1 MKKISLKTIYK
12 TLLVSCLITTFSCK
26 KTFDKLPQDTVD
38 VKNAYQNVYD
48 ANAAVIG
55 IYGKLMTLA
64 DRYIILNELRAD
76 LVSPTVNADT
86 YLRQLDEHTETADNP
101 WTDPR
106 PWYSL
111 ILNINDAMAHF
122 DDMYKTGRLSV
133 SDYQERYSDIG
144 ALRCWLYLELG
155 IQYGD
160 QVRYVTDPLATL
172 DDLKDESKYPKIKF
186 QDLIGKLL
194 AFMSDSKRDLDL
206 YSTANPITS
215 STNSSLNVTVDGFNT
230 SLFFINKYALL
241 GDLNLWAGAYDQ
253 SKYLEA
259 SKAYK
264 RVIDLA
270 EAPYN
275 NSSVQYYEKYKSS
288 AQTVDLARLST
299 GGLSISYASPPGV
312 PNPTQVEATLYDSN
326 TLGWREIFGDPGG
339 STNISLEWMW
349 QLPFTTGFAPV
360 DPFIDLF
367 SNRGGKYQ
375 LKASQYMMNLWD
387 ATKTPDAVQVNG
399 YPYDARS
406 RLAVKTLDGQP
417 VIMKFLYYYL
427 TGTALQPLTP
437 LQKTGKWTLY
447 RAAALTEH
455 FAEAALNDNQVKL
468 GYALYCE
475 GVVSVFRPAG
485 ETDSRNAITNLPFP
499 YNMDARTGGPTGYLG
514 SWYRE
519 MGTRSRA
526 RLIPQR
532 NLSTDKQ
539 GLENAII
546 LENAR
551 ELSFEGYRWGDLV
564 RIALRHNDPD
574 FLASKVRDKLIAEGN
589 PGAAAAAY
597 TKLMTPT
604 PDGDYGFYMPF
615 KL

>member
-26 KTFDKLPQDTVD
+26 KTFDKLPQNTVD

-55 IYGKLMTLA
+55 IYGKFMTLA
-64 DRYIILNELRAD
+64 DRYIVLNELRAD
-76 LVSPTVNADT
+76 LVSPTINADI
-86 YLRQLDEHTETADNP
+86 YLKQLDEHTETTDNP
-101 WTDPR
+101 WADPK

-111 ILNINDAMAHF
+111 IMNINDAMAHF

-144 ALRCWLYLELG
+144 ALRCFLYLELG

-186 QDLIGKLL
+186 KDLLTKLVD
-194 AFMSDSKRDLDL
+194 FMGDDKRYMGA
-206 YSTANPITS
+206 YSQNNPITG
-215 STNSSLNVTVDGFNT
+215 STNSSLNVTVDGNAT
-230 SLFFINKYALL
+230 SLFFINKYVLK
-241 GDLNLWAGAYDQ
+241 GDLNLWAGNYN
-253 SKYLEA
+253 EA
-259 SKAYK
+259 SQAYK
-264 RVIDLA
+264 RLIDLSHVGYDNA
-270 EAPYN
+270 
-275 NSSVQYYEKYKSS
+275 SVQYYERFKVV
-288 AQTVDLARLST
+288 AQELDLARYST
-299 GGLSISYASPPGV
+299 GGMSISYQSPGGT
-312 PNPTQVEATLYDSN
+312 PNPSQVEASLWDSN
-326 TLGWREIFGDPGG
+326 TAGWREIFGDPGG
-339 STNISLEWMW
+339 STNISDEWIW
-349 QLPFTTGFAPV
+349 VLPFTANFAPV

-367 SNRGGKYQ
+367 SNRGGKYL
-375 LKASQYMMNLWD
+375 LKPSQRMMDLWD
-387 ATKTPDAVQVNG
+387 GAKTPDAIETNG

-427 TGTALQPLTP
+427 TGSALQPVNP
-437 LQKTGKWTLY
+437 LQKTGRWTLS
-447 RAAALTEH
+447 RGGSMNQH
-455 FAEAALNDNQVKL
+455 FAEAALNDNQQKI
-468 GYALYCE
+468 GYALYNE
-475 GVVSVFRPAG
+475 GITDIFRPDG
-485 ETDSRNAITNLPFP
+485 DSDSRNAITNLPFP
-499 YNMDARTGGPTGYLG
+499 YDMDARSGGPTGFLG
-514 SWYRE
+514 EWYRQN
-519 MGTRSRA
+519 GTRTRA
-526 RLIPQR
+526 KLIPQR
-532 NLSTDKQ
+532 FLLNGPKED
-539 GLENAII
+539 LENAII

-564 RIALRHNDPD
+564 RIAIRRNDPD

-597 TKLMTPT
+597 TKLMTKT
-604 PDGDYGFYMPF
+604 ADGDYGFYMPF